1 MKKFSSFLFLILIS
15 IFLFT
20 SNQPSIKAS
29 SDPYVSIVT
38 GRTHTIAL
46 TQSGNVFT
54 WGYNDMGQLGDGTTI
69 TSYRSVN
76 ITESGDLS
84 GVIASG
90 DKIVFVDAEGKS
102 NLLISEQGRV
112 FVFGEDN
119 SGNLAN
125 GSYAD
130 QHSPDEITGR
140 GALANL
146 DPSDKIVTG
155 SISDYV
161 LLLVSDS
168 GRVFSVGSKNQNAYS
183 SSLNQSLPVEI
194 TNQGALNSLD
204 IEDKIVY
211 VDSNYN
217 GLYTSRNIYISS
229 TGRVFING
237 GQTWGTLGNG
247 STSSSLVYT
256 PIEITENGELHGI
269 IASGDKVVKA
279 HAGGTF
285 TYLLTENHQV
295 FGFGLTNAVQIVD
308 YTSYATTP
316 SSIMYRLSLNT
327 GEYIVDMQAG
337 YSSGALLTNQNRI
350 LTLGSNYNGEAGVN
364 STANMEYT
372 VSDATQYGDFS
383 GQSLT
388 FSGLTGESGHFIAY
402 DNNDQIY
409 AWGNVDYGAF
419 GANPNIFTNNIL
431 QATNIDN
438 FNLIQMSFNSN
449 GGSSVSTISQLEDS
463 AITPPS
469 NPTKDGYTFDGW
481 YADSELTIPYIID
494 TMPSEDITLYAK
506 WVTTTFSISYEL
518 DGALD
523 NTNPANYTIIDD
535 TITLSDV
542 SKEGST
548 FAGWFTDAS
557 FTNEVTEITT
567 GSFGNVT
574 LYAKFVSLP
583 PQISLT
589 STTVEASQYSSDIL
603 DFLTFSD
610 DETLNEDL
618 IVSVTFLN
626 YNFYAYDYTFFPNAL
641 GDFQIEVT
649 ATDEDGNQTTE
660 LFDMSVV
667 DTTPIA
673 FYDDSGETPVER
685 TSMDFYYFI
694 DAQDYL
700 TLDNSVDPYI
710 SDWER
715 ISVSYEMV
723 GLQFGESEIMD
734 VFASITVPGQYDL
747 IQYFDDGS
755 NNISEFTYH
764 FTYIYL
770 TDIFDYA
777 PNFNLPLNSSFNVNN
792 LSLHSDFSQYT
803 LNISS
808 DLDTAFLGTYSVSFE
823 LYDEIN
829 DDIIFDGDYVLIVTD
844 QDVFPPVVTT
854 TDFNI
859 EAGFPIEDFSTY
871 NGYYTVSD
879 DSEYSIDFSD
889 DINYDVPG
897 DYTLTLTVTDAF
909 DNVTVAE
916 LTVTVLPFE
925 LKNLAFNEAGGTS
938 VDDQHYYYLDTIVLP
953 EVNPTKEG
961 YTFGGWYTTPHF
973 DEPFTLTSM
982 PNLNI
987 TVYAYWI
994 PNQYTVTFDTNGGSL
1009 IDPVTQDYLS
1019 YVIAPTAPTYTGF
1032 TFDAWY
1038 TDDTYL
1044 TVYHFNTMPNHDV
1057 TLYANWIRNTY
1068 TVYFHPNNGSSF
1080 SYINQP
1086 FDTMVMPPEDPI
1098 YEGYT
1103 FNGWYLDSEL
1113 TQPYSFG
1120 AMPAN
1125 IIHLYAKWSLNQY
1138 SITFDS
1144 AGGSA
1149 VSAITQ
1155 DYQSDV
1161 STPANPTKE
1170 GYTFNGWDQSVP
1182 ATMPS
1187 NDLTLTATWTINQYS
1202 ITFDTAGGS
1211 VVSAITQDYLSDVS
1225 APANPTKEGYTFN
1238 GWDQSVPTT
1247 MPSNDLTLTATWTI
1261 NQYSITFDTAGGSA
1275 VSTITQDYQSDVS
1288 APANPTKEGYT
1299 FNGWD
1304 QSVPT
1309 TMPSNDLTLTATW
1322 SINSYTVTYDVDGT
1336 LTTEVVN
1343 YQGTLQNIPTPTKE
1357 GYTFVAWQIDESDVD
1372 LSTYVQSI
1380 GDITIVATF
1389 LDATPPLVTGV
1400 VNETV
1405 YQRGSEITINY
1416 NEGTA
1421 TLNGVAFTSG
1431 TVINTPGDYT
1441 LVVTDSAGNVTTTTF
1456 TIEGLPMNLIYIGGG
1471 VILLVALLV
1480 TMKFVIFRKK

>member
-1 MKKFSSFLFLILIS
+1 MKKIFLLLILLMMS
-15 IFLFT
+15 IFIFT
-20 SNQPSIKAS
+20 SQNQSIYAS
-29 SDPYVSIVT
+29 SDPYISISSGNGHSV
-38 GRTHTIAL
+38 AL
-46 TQSGNVFT
+46 TQSGKIFT
-54 WGYNDMGQLGDGTTI
+54 WGYNNHGQLGNGTTT
-69 TSYRSVN
+69 TSYLKN
-76 ITESGDLS
+76 DITENGDLA
-84 GVIASG
+84 GLIGSG
-90 DKIVFVDAEGKS
+90 DKITYIEAENDAT
-102 NLLISEQGRV
+102 LLISEQGRI
-112 FVFGEDN
+112 FVFGDDN

-125 GSYAD
+125 GAYAD
-130 QHSPDEITGR
+130 QHLPDEITGR

-146 DPSDKIVTG
+146 AVDDKIVTG
-155 SISDYV
+155 SISGWI
-161 LLLVSDS
+161 LILVSEQ
-168 GRVFSVGSKNQNAYS
+168 GRVFSVGSKYQNAYS
-183 SSLNQSLPVEI
+183 SSSNQSLPVEI
-194 TNQGALNSLD
+194 THSGALNNLD
-204 IEDKIVY
+204 SSDKIVFVESVY
-211 VDSNYN
+211 GATGPTRS
-217 GLYTSRNIYISS
+217 IYISQN
-229 TGRVFING
+229 GRVFTHG
-237 GQTWGTLGNG
+237 GQIWGTLGNG
-247 STSSSLVYT
+247 STSNSIIYT
-256 PIEITENGELHGI
+256 PIEITTLGDLNALSS
-269 IASGDKVVKA
+269 AGDKVISA
-279 HAGGTF
+279 STSYSA
-285 TYLLTENHQV
+285 TYLMTQDHQV
-295 FGFGLTNAVQIVD
+295 FGYGLTNSEEILDSIAGD
-308 YTSYATTP
+308 YVTYPRSMMSRFT
-316 SSIMYRLSLNT
+316 LNT
-327 GEYIVDMQAG
+327 NEHIIDMQAA
-337 YSSGALLTNQNRI
+337 YSSGAFLTDQNRI
-350 LTLGSNYNGEAGVN
+350 LTLGNNYVGQAGVN
-364 STANMEYT
+364 DLRDLGTN
-372 VSDATQYGDFS
+372 VSEATLYGDFS
-383 GQSLT
+383 GQTLSFLMID
-388 FSGLTGESGHFIAY
+388 GESEHYLALDANGE
-402 DNNDQIY
+402 IY
-409 AWGNVDYGAF
+409 GWGNTDSGALS
-419 GANPNIFTNNIL
+419 ADPTIFTTPIK

-548 FAGWFTDAS
+548 FAGWFTEAS

-792 LSLHSDFSQYT
+792 LSLHGDFSQYT

-871 NGYYTVSD
+871 NGHYTVSD

-961 YTFGGWYTTPHF
+961 YTFGGWYTTPQF

-1009 IDPVTQDYLS
+1009 IDPITQDYLS

-1103 FNGWYLDSEL
+1103 FNGWYLDSGL
-1113 TQPYSFG
+1113 TQPYSFE

-1144 AGGSA
+1144 AGGSV

-1161 STPANPTKE
+1161 SAPANPTKE

-1211 VVSAITQDYLSDVS
+1211 VVSAITQDY
-1225 APANPTKEGYTFN
+1225 
-1238 GWDQSVPTT
+1238 
-1247 MPSNDLTLTATWTI
+1247 
-1261 NQYSITFDTAGGSA
+1261 
-1275 VSTITQDYQSDVS
+1275 QSDVS

-1304 QSVPT
+1304 QSVPA

-1322 SINSYTVTYDVDGT
+1322 
-1336 LTTEVVN
+1336 
-1343 YQGTLQNIPTPTKE
+1343 
-1357 GYTFVAWQIDESDVD
+1357 
-1372 LSTYVQSI
+1372 
-1380 GDITIVATF
+1380 
-1389 LDATPPLVTGV
+1389 
-1400 VNETV
+1400 
-1405 YQRGSEITINY
+1405 TINQY
-1416 NEGTA
+1416 S
-1421 TLNGVAFTSG
+1421 F
-1431 TVINTPGDYT
+1431 
-1441 LVVTDSAGNVTTTTF
+1441 
-1456 TIEGLPMNLIYIGGG
+1456 
-1471 VILLVALLV
+1471 
-1480 TMKFVIFRKK
+1480 